1 MGKIKKINSNKDLI
15 KYWGK
20 DRIVK
25 LLMCI
30 FGGPLGLHYW
40 YTKRYIKS
48 ILFLL
53 TFGGFGIWYIYDIIK
68 IIIDKNYL
76 SNSKKIETVIEN
88 ESKVDNKKIINYSK
102 VELVNTYNKID
113 ADIKIQEDLEVQR
126 RLEEHNKLMESINKD
141 LNINLI
147 NDEKKYLE
155 AFNDINEYNLN
166 KELDENFI
174 KKITR
179 TKEVDY
185 EKFMKPP
192 GTTDRPMNFVV
203 FDLETTGLSAI
214 NNEVIEIGAIRF
226 NTNKP
231 VEIFHT
237 FIKPKKK
244 ITAKITSINGITNEM
259 VETCPT
265 IEEVLPKFIDFIG
278 EDVLIAHNSDFDMKF
293 ILHQMYIQNYKKP
306 KNKVIDTLKL
316 SRQKVRRYDYEKD
329 RSLKLDSYKLES
341 LKNDFG
347 LWNVGSHNAI
357 DDCKVCAYVYLKIE
371 NRCDDF
377 CYVTY

>member
-1 MGKIKKINSNKDLI
+1 MKKTKKINSNKDLV
-15 KYWGK
+15 KHWEK
-20 DRIVK
+20 DRIIK

-30 FGGPLGLHYW
+30 FGGGLGFHYW
-40 YTKRYIKS
+40 YTKRYIKA

-68 IIIDKNYL
+68 IITDKNYL
-76 SNSKKIETVIEN
+76 SSPKQKKTIIEN
-88 ESKVDNKKIINYSK
+88 ESIVCDKKIINDNK
-102 VELVNTYNKID
+102 VELENTYNKID
-113 ADIKIQEDLEVQR
+113 TDIKKQEDLEFQI
-126 RLEEHNKLMESINKD
+126 RLEEHNKLMERVNEQ

-147 NDEKKYLE
+147 NDEEKYLE
-155 AFNDINEYNLN
+155 AFNDIKEYNLN

-179 TKEVDY
+179 TKEADY
-185 EKFMKPP
+185 EKFMKPS
-192 GTTDRPMNFVV
+192 GTTNRPMNFVV
-203 FDLETTGLSAI
+203 FDLETTGLSEI
-214 NNEVIEIGAIRF
+214 KNEIIEIGAVRF
-226 NTNKP
+226 ETNKP
-231 VEIFHT
+231 VEKFHT

-244 ITAKITSINGITNEM
+244 ITSRITSINGITNEM
-259 VETCPT
+259 VENCPT

-347 LWNVGSHNAI
+347 LWEVGSHNAI

-371 NRCDDF
+371 NRRDDF